1 MPDGPVP
8 DGPAPDGPG
17 PDGPEPDG
25 PGPEELPDAAHGR
38 HEQPGADADRVP
50 DDPADPPVAAKPTRS
65 SHRVAGVLIGVLVA
79 LLGFGIAIQ
88 VRSSSG
94 DNLADARQDDLIRIL
109 DDQNSRADRLRQQ
122 LAQLQATEQQL
133 QASGDKDTVA
143 YDQALQQLAALRV
156 LLGVVAATGP
166 GVTVTITD
174 PKDQL
179 GPEDLLDVVQELR
192 GAGAEAVQFDDVRVG
207 TDSAFTGSSTGDGP
221 PQLDGSPLTAPYRV
235 IAIGDPPTLDRA
247 LNIFGGVA
255 ATVRAAG
262 GDVTIVQAASV
273 RVNAVRALPPTSLVT
288 PSR

>member
-1 MPDGPVP
+1 MPDEQTP
-8 DGPAPDGPG
+8 DQVDAEVDA
-17 PDGPEPDG
+17 EV
-25 PGPEELPDAAHGR
+25 DAAADVDPDEGHDTHGR
-38 HEQPGADADRVP
+38 HEQP
-50 DDPADPPVAAKPTRS
+50 PPPKRS

-79 LLGFGIAIQ
+79 LLGFGIAVQ

-133 QASGDKDTVA
+133 TASGDKDSVA
-143 YDQALQQLAALRV
+143 YTQAVQQLAALRV
-156 LLGVVAATGP
+156 LLGVVPANGP
-166 GVTVTITD
+166 GITMTITD
-174 PKDQL
+174 PDDQL
-179 GPEDLLDVVQELR
+179 GPEDLLDIIQELR
-192 GAGAEAVQFDDVRVG
+192 GAGAEAVQFDGVRVG

-221 PQLDGSPLTAPYRV
+221 PELDGTRLTAPYQV

-255 ATVRAAG
+255 ATVRAKG
-262 GDVTIVQAASV
+262 GDVTIVQQAKVVVTAT
-273 RVNAVRALPPTSLVT
+273 RPLPPTSLAT